1 MFKHRG
7 LLIIFLC
14 LIVVSV
20 LGFLL
25 LSTNSP
31 KAQNLFTYKDIIV
44 TQEQNVKTLMAA
56 GSNVVIDSKI
66 KGHIFV
72 VDGDLT
78 ISANSKVAG
87 QIVVLGGNVTV
98 DPQAEL
104 RYRPFVFLLHGHPF
118 VPLVVASLLGIGAFS
133 LIALPLLL
141 WLVGYYFKRSHF
153 YELAKAAL
161 LELQARW
168 SSLYVVAG
176 FVLSA
181 AMLYAFLSVAWNTFF
196 KASTAL
202 FDDAFIWLVRYYANP
217 ALDKFMLFITDIGFG
232 KGYAII
238 VGFTFAVLAYKKRW
252 HDISALGICLA
263 GAGLLS
269 VILKNSFH
277 RLRPDSFFLVQET
290 SYSFPSGHAMASM
303 CFYGMLAF
311 FLMRE
316 VKSWPVRLLIATF
329 AIILSLVIGISR
341 IYLGVHYPTDVVAG
355 YAVGFMW
362 LTFCISLLLRQ
373 QKKQQNNS

>member
-14 LIVVSV
+14 LIIVSA
-20 LGFLL
+20 LGFFILANN
-25 LSTNSP
+25 TP
-31 KAQNLFTYKDIIV
+31 KAQNFFTYKDTVI
-44 TQEQNVKTLMAA
+44 TQDQNIKTLMAA
-56 GSNVVIDSKI
+56 GGNIVIDSNI

-78 ISANSKVAG
+78 INADSKVGG
-87 QIVVLGGNVTV
+87 QIVVIGGQLTV
-98 DPQAEL
+98 APQAEIKHS
-104 RYRPFVFLLHGHPF
+104 PFVFLLHGHPF
-118 VPLVVASLLGIGAFS
+118 IPFIVATLFGLGAFS
-133 LIALPLLL
+133 LIAIPLLL
-141 WLVGYYFKRSHF
+141 WLIGYYFKRSPF
-153 YELAKAAL
+153 YQPAKDKL
-161 LELQARW
+161 LELQERW
-168 SSLYVVAG
+168 PSLFIIAG
-176 FVLSA
+176 FI
-181 AMLYAFLSVAWNTFF
+181 LSVAMLFTFLDLAWDTF
-196 KASTAL
+196 IQASAVL

-217 ALDKFMLFITDIGFG
+217 SLDKFMLFITDIGFG

-238 VGFTFAVLAYKKRW
+238 VGATITVLAYRKRW
-252 HDISALGICLA
+252 YDISALAICIA

-269 VILKNSFH
+269 VLLKNAFH
-277 RLRPDSFFLVQET
+277 RMRPDSFFLVQEN
-290 SYSFPSGHAMASM
+290 SFSFPSGHAMATM

-316 VKSWPVRLLIATF
+316 VKSWPVRLLIATLTV
-329 AIILSLVIGISR
+329 ILSLIIGISR

-373 QKKQQNNS
+373 EKKKRNNS

>member
-14 LIVVSV
+14 LIIVSA
-20 LGFLL
+20 LGFFILANN
-25 LSTNSP
+25 TP
-31 KAQNLFTYKDIIV
+31 KAQNFFTYKDAVI
-44 TQEQNVKTLMAA
+44 TQDQNIKTLMAA
-56 GSNVVIDSKI
+56 GGNIVIDSNI

-78 ISANSKVAG
+78 INADSKVVG
-87 QIVVLGGNVTV
+87 QIVVIGGQLTV
-98 DPQAEL
+98 APEAEI
-104 RYRPFVFLLHGHPF
+104 RHRPFVFLLHDHPF
-118 VPLVVASLLGIGAFS
+118 IPFIVATLLGLSAFS
-133 LIALPLLL
+133 LIAIPLLL
-141 WLVGYYFKRSHF
+141 WLIGYYFKRSPF
-153 YELAKAAL
+153 YQPAKDKL
-161 LELQARW
+161 LELQERW
-168 SSLYVVAG
+168 PSLFIIAG
-176 FVLSA
+176 FILSA
-181 AMLYAFLSVAWNTFF
+181 IMLFTFLDLAWDTFIQ
-196 KASTAL
+196 ASAVL

-217 ALDKFMLFITDIGFG
+217 DLDKLMLFITDIGFG

-238 VGFTFAVLAYKKRW
+238 VGATITVLAYRKRW
-252 HDISALGICLA
+252 YDISALAICIA

-269 VILKNSFH
+269 VLLKNVFH
-277 RLRPDSFFLVQET
+277 RMRPDSFFLVQEN
-290 SYSFPSGHAMASM
+290 SFSFPSGHAMATM

-316 VKSWPVRLLIATF
+316 VKSWPVRLLIATLTV
-329 AIILSLVIGISR
+329 ILSLIIGISR

-373 QKKQQNNS
+373 EKKKRNNS